1 MIEVSVI
8 VPVFNI
14 GQYLEKC
21 IKSLINQSIFD
32 NMEIILVNDGS
43 IDKSADICNAYSR
56 EYENITLYE
65 QDNSGVSAARNAGIK
80 LAKGKYIGFVDGDDY
95 VEADFFESMLGEIKQ
110 DDNQLVVF
118 DYFIDLPNGKQYAYR
133 NNYPRKKWNGNSLM
147 KDFLGGYVGQNLFDK
162 LYVTDLVKD
171 IEFDSNIRIG
181 EDFLFIF
188 EYILKVNKA
197 SGVFAP
203 GYHYVQREG
212 SAMNVKFNE
221 KMFDPLIASERI
233 LNWAQENSE
242 FYDYAYA
249 YHIHTAYKLLERA
262 YKSGEYVQYKEKI
275 KQCGSLI
282 KNYSFIK
289 AKKYLSKKQFI
300 GFMLMRISPKA
311 YLTVCRLKNI

>member
-1 MIEVSVI
+1 MSEVSVI

-14 GQYLEKC
+14 EQYIKKC
-21 IKSLINQSIFD
+21 IESLINQSIFD
-32 NMEIILVNDGS
+32 DMEIILINDGS
-43 IDKSADICNAYSR
+43 TDKSADICKAYS
-56 EYENITLYE
+56 EKYENIILYE
-65 QDNSGVSAARNAGIK
+65 QDNSGVSAARNVGIK
-80 LAKGKYIGFVDGDDY
+80 LSRGKYIAFVDGDDY
-95 VEADFFESMLGEIKQ
+95 VEPDFFESMLEEIKK

-118 DYFIDLPNGKQYAYR
+118 DYFIDLPNGKQYSYR
-133 NNYPRKKWNGNSLM
+133 NDYCKKKWNGSSLM
-147 KDFLGGYVGQNLFDK
+147 KDFLRGYVGQNLFDK
-162 LYVTDLVKD
+162 LYVTDLVKE
-171 IEFDSNIRIG
+171 IEFDSDIHIG

-188 EYILKVNKA
+188 EYILKVSKA
-197 SGVFAP
+197 SGVFVP

-233 LNWAQENSE
+233 LNWARDNAE

-275 KQCGSLI
+275 QQCSNLI

-289 AKKYLSKKQFI
+289 ARKYLSKKQFI
-300 GFMLMRISPKA
+300 GFVLMRISPRV
-311 YLTVCRLKNI
+311 YLIVCRIKNI

>member
-43 IDKSADICNAYSR
+43 TDKSADICNAYSR

-133 NNYPRKKWNGNSLM
+133 NCLLYTSPSPR
-147 KDFLGGYVGQNLFDK
+147 D
-162 LYVTDLVKD
+162 
-171 IEFDSNIRIG
+171 
-181 EDFLFIF
+181 
-188 EYILKVNKA
+188 
-197 SGVFAP
+197 
-203 GYHYVQREG
+203 
-212 SAMNVKFNE
+212 
-221 KMFDPLIASERI
+221 
-233 LNWAQENSE
+233 
-242 FYDYAYA
+242 
-249 YHIHTAYKLLERA
+249 
-262 YKSGEYVQYKEKI
+262 
-275 KQCGSLI
+275 
-282 KNYSFIK
+282 
-289 AKKYLSKKQFI
+289 
-300 GFMLMRISPKA
+300 
-311 YLTVCRLKNI
+311 